1 MHCLGAVLVGQGIN
15 VYFIRYHECRI
26 EAQSKMTDDLVGI
39 ALVLIFLNEICCAG
53 KCDLVDVLFHFVGG
67 HAQTVIL
74 EGQCLLFR
82 IHDDIH
88 TSLIAFRHGIF
99 SHHVQLFQLGHGIAA
114 VRDQLSVKNIV
125 IGIQP
130 LFNDRKYVF
139 TVN

>member
-1 MHCLGAVLVGQGIN
+1 M
-15 VYFIRYHECRI
+15 YFIRYHECGI
-26 EAQSKMTDDLVGI
+26 EAQSEMTDDLVGI
-39 ALVLIFLNEICCAG
+39 ALVLIFLNEIRCAG
-53 KCDLVDVLFHFVGG
+53 KCDLVDVLFHFVVS

-88 TSLIAFRHGIF
+88 TSLIAFRQGIF

-114 VRDQLSVKNIV
+114 VRDQLSVENIV
-125 IGIQP
+125 IGVQP

>member
-39 ALVLIFLNEICCAG
+39 ALVLIFLNEIRCAR
-53 KCDLVDVLFHFVGG
+53 KCDLVDVLFHFVVS

-88 TSLIAFRHGIF
+88 TSLIAFRQGIF

-114 VRDQLSVKNIV
+114 VRDQLSVENIV

>member
-1 MHCLGAVLVGQGIN
+1 M
-15 VYFIRYHECRI
+15 
-26 EAQSKMTDDLVGI
+26 SDDLIGI
-39 ALVLIFLNEICCAG
+39 ALVLIFFDEIRSTG
-53 KCDLVDVLFHFVGG
+53 KCDLVDILFHFVGG

-74 EGQCLLFR
+74 EGQCLLLR

-88 TSLIAFRHGIF
+88 TSLIPFGKRIF

-114 VRDQLSVKNIV
+114 VRDQLSVENIV